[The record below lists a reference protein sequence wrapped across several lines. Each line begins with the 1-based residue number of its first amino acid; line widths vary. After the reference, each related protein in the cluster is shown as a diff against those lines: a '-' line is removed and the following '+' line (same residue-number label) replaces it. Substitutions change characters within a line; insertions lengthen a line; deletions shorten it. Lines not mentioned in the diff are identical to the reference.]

1 MPPCVK
7 ERGSFMAPFDIRR
20 TMNHPYADTA
30 GTHGHFAQTSFVQPA
45 YTAAC
50 VPFRWML
57 RENAEVLA
65 DQMQLRYA
73 PDAEPDLG
81 FRTPWVQAK
90 ANQLA
95 LLDTFFSAV
104 RPQDSLCFLYAKQTP
119 LSERPERVIVGV
131 GRVTS
136 VGDSTEYS
144 YDTSDP
150 PLRSVLW
157 ERNVGHSLRPQTT
170 GSVEGVIFPYQ
181 QLAELAEEDG
191 INTEELV
198 AFAPNELF
206 ESYSYGSELLTDD
219 GAVASLV
226 RCAAVLQ
233 RIRGKVEG
241 PWDQALAWIDTE
253 LNRLWQ
259 ARGAFPGLGSALAAF
274 GYEWGLRHGSLVAYD
289 IQLLSER
296 DGESDLWKLLDDAME
311 RPEILPEGSAR
322 LLTPNLRAGWR
333 ALNADRRA
341 LLNLLSRCVL
351 TEGQAL
357 RCYDSHER
365 KETGVDATDAEL
377 LANPYLL
384 FELDRSS
391 SDPIAFATVDRGVF
405 PDEAIREQYPLCE
418 PARLDDPTD
427 GRRVRSLVVD
437 ILEGAAVEGHTLLP
451 RSWLIGRAREQAL
464 QPPCPLGDNVLDSMQ
479 DGFEPVVQCTS
490 TASGEMAYQVDRLTK
505 CRSIISKEVA
515 KRERGRKHAAEH
527 DWAEQVESV
536 LGPLPSN
543 QDDLAIENRARKE
556 KAAALEVV
564 FSSRLSV
571 LIGPAGTGKTT
582 LIRTLCELP
591 DVVNKGVLLLAPTGK
606 ARVRLEERTNLGG
619 EGRTLAQFLIGLHR
633 YDGSTGRY
641 FLNPKAARCEDY
653 GTVVVDECSML
664 TEEQLAA
671 LIDSLRGV
679 ERLCLVGDPRQLPP
693 IGAGRPF
700 VDIVRW
706 LRPDSVETQF
716 PRCSAGYAELTT
728 PRRQRGAGRPDVL
741 LASHFNGQ
749 PLDPAADS
757 ALSNEHQDGKLRLVQ
772 WDRGDEL
779 EARLVDE
786 LVHALELADSEDE
799 LGFEESLGGSR
810 FREMPYAFFH
820 MKSRNSPGAASEVE
834 SWQILASRRTG
845 LTGVDALNRRVQ
857 ERFRRHVRGLAD
869 AEKWRR
875 VPTPFGSQGIL
886 YGDKVINV
894 RNQHRKDVFPPPADD
909 SYIANGDIGVVV
921 GQYKGRNA
929 KYRRPPWKVEVE
941 FAGQLGRKFGFS
953 QAEFGDDRTATLELA
968 YCLTVHKTQGSEFGT
983 TFVVLTNPCR
993 LLSRELL
1000 YTALTRHQDR
1010 LVVLHQGPIEDY
1022 RGFSGEGYSEIARRM
1037 TNLFQPPTPVE
1048 VTVARAG
1055 GTSGFLE
1062 DGLIHRTER
1071 GDLVRSKSE
1080 LVIADK
1086 LYAAGVDY
1094 AYEKPLAVA
1103 GRTLYPDFT
1112 IEDDA
1117 TGITY
1122 YWEHL
1127 GMLDDPGYRGRWER
1141 KREDYVADGIVPME
1155 SEPDAERVLIET
1167 SDGRG
1172 QGLDAKAIAEL
1183 IRSVF

>member
-20 TMNHPYADTA
+20 TMNHPYARTSQ
-30 GTHGHFAQTSFVQPA
+30 THGHFALTPFVQPA

-57 RENAEVLA
+57 RKNAEMLA
-65 DQMQLRYA
+65 DQMQLGYT
-73 PDAEPDLG
+73 PDVEPDLG
-81 FRTPWVQAK
+81 FPTPWVQAK
-90 ANQLA
+90 ANQLS

-104 RPQDSLCFLYAKQTP
+104 RPRGSLCFFYAKQTP
-119 LSERPERVIVGV
+119 LSERPERVIIGV

-136 VGDSTEYS
+136 IGGSTEYS

-157 ERNVGHSLRPQTT
+157 ERNVGHSLMPPSS
-170 GSVEGVIFPYQ
+170 GSIDGFIFPYQ
-181 QLAELAEEDG
+181 QLAELAETDG
-191 INTEELV
+191 IDTEELV

-206 ESYSYGSELLTDD
+206 ESYSYGSELLADD

-226 RCAAVLQ
+226 RCATVLQ

-274 GYEWGLRHGSLVAYD
+274 GYEWGLKHGSLVAYD
-289 IQLLSER
+289 IQLLGER
-296 DGESDLWKLLDDAME
+296 ERESDLWKLLHDAME
-311 RPEILPEGSAR
+311 SPEILPESSAR
-322 LLTPNLRAGWR
+322 FLTTNLRAGWR
-333 ALNADRRA
+333 ALDADRRA

-351 TEGQAL
+351 TEDQAL
-357 RCYDSHER
+357 RFYDSHER
-365 KETGVDATDAEL
+365 QKSGIDATDAEL

-405 PDEAIREQYPLCE
+405 PDEAIREQYPLNG
-418 PARLDDPTD
+418 PSLVDDPTD
-427 GRRVRSLVVD
+427 GRRVRSLAVD
-437 ILEGAAVEGHTLLP
+437 ILEGAAEEGHTLLP
-451 RSWLIGRAREQAL
+451 RSWLIGRARERAL
-464 QPPCPLGDNVLDSMQ
+464 QPPCPLGDNVLDAMQ
-479 DGFEPVVQCTS
+479 DSFDPVVQCTT
-490 TASGEMAYQVDRLTK
+490 TAAGETAYQVDRLAE

-515 KRERGRKHAAEH
+515 KRQRGRKHATEY
-527 DWAEQVESV
+527 DWAKQVESV
-536 LGPLPSN
+536 LGPLPSGQN
-543 QDDLAIENRARKE
+543 DRVIENRARQE

-591 DVVNKGVLLLAPTGK
+591 DVANKGVLLLAPTGK
-606 ARVRLEERTNLGG
+606 ARVRLEERTSLGG
-619 EGRTLAQFLIGLHR
+619 QGKTLAQFLMAWNR
-633 YDGSTGRY
+633 YDGSTSRY

-664 TEEQLAA
+664 TEDQLAA

-679 ERLCLVGDPRQLPP
+679 ERLVLVGDPRQLPP

-700 VDIVRW
+700 VDIVRQ
-706 LRPDSVETQF
+706 LQPEDVETQF
-716 PRCSAGYAELTT
+716 PRCSASYAELTT
-728 PRRQRGAGRPDVL
+728 PRRQRGTERPDVL
-741 LASHFNGQ
+741 LASHYNGQ
-749 PLDPAADS
+749 PLDPGADS
-757 ALSNEHQDGKLRLVQ
+757 AFSGNGADELRLVR
-772 WDRGDEL
+772 WDRSDDL
-779 EARLVDE
+779 EDRLVDE
-786 LVHALELADSEDE
+786 LVLALDLASSEDS

-810 FREMPYAFFH
+810 LGKVPYAFFFY
-820 MKSRNSPGAASEVE
+820 KSHDSAGAASRVE
-834 SWQILASRRTG
+834 DWQVLAPLRAG
-845 LTGVDALNRRVQ
+845 GMGVDALNRRIQ
-857 ERFRRHVRGLAD
+857 ERFRGPVRDLATR
-869 AEKWRR
+869 KWRK
-875 VPTPFGSQGIL
+875 VPEPFGPQGIL
-886 YGDKVINV
+886 YGDKVINI
-894 RNQHRKDVFPPPADD
+894 RNQRRRKRDVYPDD
-909 SYIANGDIGVVV
+909 GETYVANGDIGIVVD
-921 GQYKGRNA
+921 QYKGRNA
-929 KYRRPPWKVEVE
+929 KYRGLPWKIEVE
-941 FAGQLGRKFGFS
+941 FAGQLGRKYSFS
-953 QAEFGDDRTATLELA
+953 KSEFGDDRTATLELA

-1000 YTALTRHQDR
+1000 YTALTRHQNR
-1010 LVVLHQGPIEDY
+1010 LVILHQGPIEDY
-1022 RGFSGEGYSEIARRM
+1022 RKFAGEEHSETSRRM
-1037 TNLFQPPTPVE
+1037 TNLFKPPAPIE
-1048 VTVARAG
+1048 VPALSAG
-1055 GTSGFLE
+1055 NASQFLE
-1062 DGLIHRTER
+1062 HSLIHRTER

-1086 LYAAGVDY
+1086 LYGEGVEY
-1094 AYEKPLAVA
+1094 VYEKPLVIS
-1103 GRTLYPDFT
+1103 GRTYYPDFT

-1117 TGITY
+1117 TGVTY

-1127 GMLDDPGYRGRWER
+1127 GMLDDPGYRARWER
-1141 KREDYVADGIVPME
+1141 KREGYVADGIAPME
-1155 SEPDAERVLIET
+1155 SDPDAERVLIET
-1167 SDGRG
+1167 SDGLG

>member
-20 TMNHPYADTA
+20 TMNHPYARTSQ
-30 GTHGHFAQTSFVQPA
+30 THGHFGLTPFVQPA

-50 VPFRWML
+50 VPFGWML
-57 RENAEVLA
+57 RENAEALA
-65 DQMQLRYA
+65 DQMQLGYA

-90 ANQLA
+90 DNQLA

-104 RPQDSLCFLYAKQTP
+104 RPQDSLCFFYAKQTP

-157 ERNVGHSLRPQTT
+157 ERNVGHSLRPQST
-170 GSVEGVIFPYQ
+170 GSVEGFIFPYQ
-181 QLAELAEEDG
+181 QLAELVETEG
-191 INTEELV
+191 IDTEKLV

-226 RCAAVLQ
+226 RCAAVLD

-289 IQLLSER
+289 IQLLSKRE
-296 DGESDLWKLLDDAME
+296 GESDLWKLLNDAME
-311 RPEILPEGSAR
+311 RPAILPDSSAR
-322 LLTPNLRAGWR
+322 LLTANLRAGWR
-333 ALNADRRA
+333 TLNADRRA

-351 TEGQAL
+351 TEDQAL
-357 RCYDSHER
+357 RFYDSHKR
-365 KETGVDATDAEL
+365 QKSRIDATDTDL
-377 LANPYLL
+377 LANPYLM
-384 FELDRSS
+384 FELDRKSS
-391 SDPIAFATVDRGVF
+391 IPIAFATVDRGVF
-405 PDEAIREQYPLCE
+405 PDETIREQHPLDGLS
-418 PARLDDPTD
+418 RVDDPTD

-437 ILEGAAVEGHTLLP
+437 ILEGAAEEGHTLLP
-451 RSWLIGRAREQAL
+451 RSWLIGRARERAL
-464 QPPCPLGDNVLDSMQ
+464 QPPCPLGDNVLDALQ
-479 DGFEPVVQCTS
+479 DGLDPVVQCIT
-490 TASGEMAYQVDRLTK
+490 TAAGETAYQVDRLTE
-505 CRSIISKEVA
+505 CRLIVSKEVA
-515 KRERGRKHAAEH
+515 KRERGRKHAAQH
-527 DWAEQVESV
+527 DWMKQVESV
-536 LGPLPSN
+536 LEPLPSG
-543 QDDLAIENRARKE
+543 QDDRVMETRARQE
-556 KAAALEVV
+556 KAAALEVI

-591 DVVNKGVLLLAPTGK
+591 DVANKGVLLLAPTGK

-619 EGRTLAQFLIGLHR
+619 QGKTLAQFLVGLHR

-641 FLNPKAARCEDY
+641 YLNPKASRCEDY
-653 GTVVVDECSML
+653 RTVVVDECSML

-679 ERLCLVGDPRQLPP
+679 ERLVLVGDPRQLPP

-700 VDIVRW
+700 VDIARR
-706 LRPDSVETQF
+706 LRPDDVDTQF

-728 PRRQRGAGRPDVL
+728 PRRQRGTDRPDVL

-749 PLDPAADS
+749 PLDPAADW
-757 ALSNEHQDGKLRLVQ
+757 ALSKEHLDGKLRLVQ
-772 WDRGDEL
+772 WDRGEEL
-779 EARLVDE
+779 EERLVNE
-786 LVHALELADSEDE
+786 LVRALELADSEDE

-810 FREMPYAFFH
+810 FREVPHAFFH
-820 MKSRNSPGAASEVE
+820 MKSPNAPGAASEVE

-845 LTGVDALNRRVQ
+845 LIGVDALNRRVQ
-857 ERFRRHVRGLAD
+857 ERFRKHVRGLAD
-869 AEKWRR
+869 AERWRR
-875 VPTPFGSQGIL
+875 VPKPFGSQGIL

-929 KYRRPPWKVEVE
+929 KYRRPWKVEVE

-993 LLSRELL
+993 LLSRELI

-1022 RGFSGEGYSEIARRM
+1022 RGFSGEEYSEIARRM
-1037 TNLFQPPTPVE
+1037 TNLFKPPAPVE
-1048 VTVARAG
+1048 VTMARAG
-1055 GTSGFLE
+1055 STGGFLE

-1094 AYEKPLAVA
+1094 AYEKPLVIS
-1103 GRTLYPDFT
+1103 GCTRYPDFT

-1117 TGITY
+1117 SGVTY

-1127 GMLDDPGYRGRWER
+1127 GLLDDPAYRARWER
-1141 KREDYVADGIVPME
+1141 KREEYLKEGI
-1155 SEPDAERVLIET
+1155 EPWTPDVEAERVLIET
-1167 SDGRG
+1167 SDDSDR
-1172 QGLDAKAIAEL
+1172 GLDAQAIAER
-1183 IRSVF
+1183 IRTIF